1 MNWTGSYR
9 SDAAWVSTELDMVDG
24 SVDGGFAAAPFSTE
38 HADAQA
44 EEDRERSKDVIRSVH
59 QETILIS

>member
-1 MNWTGSYR
+1 
-9 SDAAWVSTELDMVDG
+9 MVDG
-24 SVDGGFAAAPFSTE
+24 SVDGGFAAAPCSTE
-38 HADAQA
+38 RADAQA